1 MDIVFIMMLEYKCC
15 FFSVVNK
22 VIVKCLEL
30 IDELDL
36 KSNNIVFYVV
46 VLNNRMEIVMILF
59 V

>member
-1 MDIVFIMMLEYKCC
+1 MCC